1 MIVLPVLCSLMWA
14 LLCLGFRKN
23 LKVVRLVSIFGTL
36 AVFGMTIA
44 NFLRILGG
52 GPERLQ
58 MGSWQQPYG
67 IAFSVDTLSAVLV
80 LVAALISFVGTIAA
94 QAVLNRKQELR
105 GFHVLYHLL
114 MMGVYGAFST
124 GDLFNMY
131 VWFEVLLVSS
141 FVLIAISRDQY
152 SLGGDYKYAV
162 LSILGSFL
170 FLFGIALLYAATG
183 TLDFHDM
190 ALTMKEGLQGQGVQL
205 AGFLLLTSFALK
217 AGLVPFH
224 FWLPASY
231 PSTMAPIAAVF
242 SGLLTKVGI
251 YAMLRVLVSPL
262 FFHDAW
268 MWDVLRVLAL
278 SSMVLGVLG
287 AVSRY
292 NIQSI
297 LSFHIISQVGYIVL
311 ALSLGSE
318 AGIIACVFYL
328 IHHIVVKTNLFF
340 SSAYLRSLS
349 NETDV
354 RKMGNLIDV
363 GWFPRIL
370 FAISALS
377 LIGAPPLSGFW
388 AKVLTLQ
395 ATMEK
400 SDWLALVLCL
410 LVSLFTLIS
419 MLKIWSE
426 VFWKPAIG
434 NPVKPDQR
442 RLRYIFIPLLIL
454 NVWTI
459 AVGFGSSHVKALS
472 QRVYQELTFANHTQ
486 KGEEQP

>member
-1 MIVLPVLCSLMWA
+1 MMALPVLLSLFLA
-14 LLCLGFRKN
+14 LLSLVFRKN
-23 LKVVRLVSIFGTL
+23 LKLVRLIALVGTFAIFGVCIT
-36 AVFGMTIA
+36 
-44 NFLRILGG
+44 NFLTILNL
-52 GPERLQ
+52 GPQRLQ
-58 MGSWQQPYG
+58 MGSWQAPYG
-67 IAFSVDTLSAVLV
+67 IAFSVDTLSATLV
-80 LVAALISFVGTIAA
+80 LVSALISFVGSIAA
-94 QAVLNRKQELR
+94 QAVLNKKQELR
-105 GFHVLYHLL
+105 GFHVLFHIL

-124 GDLFNMY
+124 GDLFNLY
-131 VWFEVLLVSS
+131 VWFEVLLISS
-141 FVLIAISRDQY
+141 FVLIAISKEQY

-162 LSILGSFL
+162 LSILGSVL
-170 FLFGIALLYAATG
+170 FLFGIALIYSSTG
-183 TLDFHDM
+183 TLDFHDI
-190 ALTMKEGLQGQGVQL
+190 ARTMNEGLQGQGVQL
-205 AGFLLLTSFALK
+205 AGFLLLISFALK

-231 PSTMAPIAAVF
+231 PSTMAPVAAIF
-242 SGLLTKVGI
+242 SGLLTKVGV
-251 YAMLRVLVSPL
+251 YAILRVLVSPL
-262 FFHDAW
+262 FFQDAW
-268 MWDVLRVLAL
+268 MWQVLRIVAL
-278 SSMVLGVLG
+278 CSMVLGVLG

-311 ALSLGSE
+311 ALSLGGP

-363 GWFPRIL
+363 GWLPQTL

-377 LIGAPPLSGFW
+377 LIGVPPFSGFW
-388 AKVLTLQ
+388 AKVFTLQ
-395 ATMEK
+395 AAMEQ

-410 LVSLFTLIS
+410 IVSLFTLIS

-434 NPVKPDQR
+434 NPVKTDQR
-442 RLRYIFIPLLIL
+442 RLRFIYIPLVLL
-454 NVWTI
+454 NIWTI
-459 AVGFGSSHVKALS
+459 AVGLGSSHVRALS
-472 QRVYQELTFANHTQ
+472 ERVYQELTLNNLREN
-486 KGEEQP
+486 GDEL

>member
-1 MIVLPVLCSLMWA
+1 MIAGPALLSLVLA

-23 LKVVRLVSIFGTL
+23 LAVVRVLSIVGSFLVFFVAMGL
-36 AVFGMTIA
+36 
-44 NFLRILGG
+44 FLWVLET
-52 GPERLQ
+52 GPQRLQ
-58 MGSWQQPYG
+58 MGSLEAPYG
-67 IAFSVDTLSAVLV
+67 IAFSVDTLSSILI
-80 LVAALISFVGTIAA
+80 LVASLIGFVGTIAS
-94 QAVLNRKQELR
+94 QAVINRKQELR

-114 MMGVYGAFST
+114 MLGVYGSFST
-124 GDLFNMY
+124 GDLFNLY
-131 VWFEVLLVSS
+131 VWFEVLLISS
-141 FVLIAISRDQY
+141 FVLIAISREQH

-170 FLFGIALLYAATG
+170 FLLGIALIYTSTG
-183 TLDFHDM
+183 TLDFRDLS
-190 ALTMKEGLQGQGVQL
+190 LTMKENLQGQGVQL
-205 AGFLLLTSFALK
+205 GAIFLLMAFALK

-231 PSTMAPIAAVF
+231 PPTMAPVAAIF

-262 FFHDAW
+262 LVQDMW
-268 MWDVLRVLAL
+268 MWEALRIAALA
-278 SSMVLGVLG
+278 SMVLGVLG
-287 AVSRY
+287 AISRY

-311 ALSLGSE
+311 ALSLGTK

-328 IHHIVVKTNLFF
+328 VHHIVVKTNLFF
-340 SSAYLRSLS
+340 SSAYLRALS
-349 NETDV
+349 HETDV

-363 GWFPRIL
+363 GWFPTTL

-377 LIGAPPLSGFW
+377 LIGAPPFSGFF
-388 AKVLTLQ
+388 AKILTLQ

-400 SDWLALVLCL
+400 SDWVAFILCL

-426 VFWKPAIG
+426 IFWKPAIG
-434 NPVKPDQR
+434 NPVRMDQR
-442 RLRYIFIPLLIL
+442 RLRFIFIPLVIL
-454 NVWTI
+454 NIWTI
-459 AVGFGSSHVKALS
+459 AVGLGSASVRDLS
-472 QRVYQELTFANHTQ
+472 ERVYVELTG
-486 KGEEQP
+486 GEKL